1 MDREDKILDIVR
13 QTARCLD
20 KTGVSAEKIT
30 VIAPFLR
37 ELNYK
42 TRYYIRVYQTISSFR
57 IEIQDRHWDERGN
70 IDDTTIECWT
80 WPVAS

>member
-13 QTARCLD
+13 QTAHYLD
-20 KTGVSAEKIT
+20 KTGVSAQKIT

-42 TRYYIRVYQTISSFR
+42 TRYYISTYQTISSFR
-57 IEIQDRHWDERGN
+57 IEIQDRHWDEYGN
-70 IDDTTIECWT
+70 VDYATIDCWT

>member
-13 QTARCLD
+13 QTAQYLD
-20 KTGVSAEKIT
+20 KTGVSAEKID

-57 IEIQDRHWDERGN
+57 VEIQDRHWDERSCIN
-70 IDDTTIECWT
+70 DITIACWT
-80 WPVAS
+80 WPVVS

>member
-13 QTARCLD
+13 QTAHYLD
-20 KTGVSAEKIT
+20 ETGVSAQKIT

-57 IEIQDRHWDERGN
+57 IEIQDRHWDERGCIN
-70 IDDTTIECWT
+70 DVTVACWT